1 MGLTATERRWW
12 RAALRRDPACDG
24 AFVFGV
30 ATTAVYCRASC
41 PARRPR
47 LANVAFFRT
56 SGEAEREGFRAC
68 LRCGPSRRA
77 GVLGACE
84 LIARSVETPP
94 TLERL
99 ARHAGLSPGHLQRVF
114 LRSLGVTP
122 KQYARRLRFER
133 FGRRLRSGS
142 PIAPALYAAG
152 FGSSSRLYERAISQL
167 GMTPA
172 AVARK
177 GLGMRIAY
185 DLMGSPLG
193 RVLIAATPLGIC
205 AVELGS
211 SDRGLAKGL
220 RDRFPA
226 ASIGKSSA
234 LLRFAKERLRRLF
247 AGALQDPSLPL
258 DLRATAFQARV
269 WESLRSIP
277 YGETRTYAEVAR
289 SLGRPR
295 AVRAVARACGSNPV
309 ALLIPCHRVLGSGGE
324 LRGYRWGLARKRA
337 LLRREGRKTR

>member
-12 RAALRRDPACDG
+12 RAALRRDPACDD

-47 LANVAFFRT
+47 LANVAFFR
-56 SGEAEREGFRAC
+56 SPREAEREGFRAC

-77 GVLGACE
+77 GVLRACE
-84 LIARSVETPP
+84 WIARSVETPP
-94 TLERL
+94 TLERV
-99 ARHAGLSPGHLQRVF
+99 ARRAGLSPGHLQRVF

-122 KQYARRLRFER
+122 KQFARRLRFER
-133 FGRRLRSGS
+133 FGRALRSGGR
-142 PIAPALYAAG
+142 IASSLYAAG
-152 FGSSSRLYERAISQL
+152 FGSSSRLYERALSQM

-172 AVARK
+172 TLARK
-177 GLGMRIAY
+177 GAGMQIAY
-185 DLMGSPLG
+185 DLMDGPLG

-211 SDRGLAKGL
+211 SDRALAKGL

-226 ASIGKSSA
+226 ALIGRSA
-234 LLRFAKERLRRLF
+234 VLLRFAKERLRRLF
-247 AGALQDPSLPL
+247 AGAIQDPSLPL

-289 SLGRPR
+289 ALGRPR
-295 AVRAVARACGSNPV
+295 AVRAVARACSSNPV
-309 ALLIPCHRVLGSGGE
+309 ALLIPCHRVVGSGGE
-324 LRGYRWGLARKRA
+324 LRGYRWGLDRKAA
-337 LLRREGRKTR
+337 LLRREGRRAR